1 MFVTPATVF
10 KASSSLYI
18 QSHQF
23 FHGTSKFLVKILKN
37 LHSETFHC
45 GVKCYITSLSKNYM
59 TTLDSWSK
67 LEECIRFF
75 MFNAGP
81 ATNISYGS
89 SSSGST

>member
-10 KASSSLYI
+10 KANSSLYI
-18 QSHQF
+18 QSQQF
-23 FHGTSKFLVKILKN
+23 FHGTSKFLVKILES

-75 MFNAGP
+75 MFNANP

-89 SSSGST
+89 TSSGST

>member
-10 KASSSLYI
+10 KANSSLYI
-18 QSHQF
+18 QSQQF
-23 FHGTSKFLVKILKN
+23 FHGTLKFLVKILES

-45 GVKCYITSLSKNYM
+45 GVKCNITSLSKNYM
-59 TTLDSWSK
+59 TTLDSWLK
-67 LEECIRFF
+67 LEECIRYF
-75 MFNAGP
+75 MFN